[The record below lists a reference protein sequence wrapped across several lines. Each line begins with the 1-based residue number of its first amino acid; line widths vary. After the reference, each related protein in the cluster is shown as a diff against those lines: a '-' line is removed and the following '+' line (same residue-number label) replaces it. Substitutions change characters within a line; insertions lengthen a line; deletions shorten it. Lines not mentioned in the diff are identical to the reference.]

1 MRIAAKSMI
10 SEDAEM
16 IVEVNGEVNPLHE
29 NGKHLTDLVDADSS
43 LLEGHVA
50 GTSKSGASCED
61 HISVI
66 KVITGPTKMARK
78 KTTHLVRS

>member
-1 MRIAAKSMI
+1 MKNM
-10 SEDAEM
+10 
-16 IVEVNGEVNPLHE
+16 EVNGEVNPLHE
-29 NGKHLTDLVDADSS
+29 NEKHSTDLVDADSS

-50 GTSKSGASCED
+50 ESGASCEN

-78 KTTHLVRS
+78 KQLIR